1 MTVEC
6 RVYRCARQPEIYL
19 YVRDG
24 MKPEALPETLL
35 ARTGRLTEVMS
46 LKLAPERAL
55 ARVDVNKVI
64 EQLAGPGYFL
74 QMPPPE
80 IINAHLHFGD

>member
-1 MTVEC
+1 MKTEC
-6 RVYRCARQPEIYL
+6 RVYRCTRQPEMYL

-24 MKPEALPETLL
+24 LKPEQLPEALL
-35 ARTGRLTEVMS
+35 ARTGRLTEVMR
-46 LKLAPERAL
+46 LQLGPERTL

-64 EQLAGPGYFL
+64 EQLGGPGYFL
-74 QMPPPE
+74 QLPPPE